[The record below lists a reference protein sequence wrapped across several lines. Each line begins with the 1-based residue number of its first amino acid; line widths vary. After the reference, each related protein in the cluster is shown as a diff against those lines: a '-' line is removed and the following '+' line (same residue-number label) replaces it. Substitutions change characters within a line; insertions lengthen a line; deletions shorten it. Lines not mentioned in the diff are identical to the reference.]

1 MPFKPGQSGNPK
13 GRKTGSRNRTTIAVE
28 ELLEGEA
35 EKLTRK
41 AIDLALEGD
50 TPALRLCLDR
60 ICPARKD
67 RPVSFEVRQME
78 NAADV
83 VLVMSGVVQS
93 LAVGD
98 MTPSEAQSV
107 AGVIETFRRTLET
120 EDHEKR
126 LAALEGK

>member
-50 TPALRLCLDR
+50 PPALRLCLDR